1 MCVEGHCG
9 DINNIMCRY
18 KRSDHNTAAC
28 ARPSLGY
35 CNSEPGLFSSIPFC
49 ISRAFFIFLWWQTY
63 FAALARWRAAWTA
76 WNEVLT
82 VCFII
87 VSQNQMLY
95 SCVGPLSKGC
105 TQMGEAV
112 QGFAARQAP
121 IYFPSLL
128 TLNVWATSRE
138 NLSLICCYCV
148 RQQARGLIIHVWFR
162 AFKCRVTSKNPWSY
176 CETKAASSFP
186 LHFGFIAETWFQVN

>member
-1 MCVEGHCG
+1 MIIILEHAHVLVWV
-9 DINNIMCRY
+9 IVIVNL
-18 KRSDHNTAAC
+18 A
-28 ARPSLGY
+28 
-35 CNSEPGLFSSIPFC
+35 FSPPFHF
-49 ISRAFFIFLWWQTY
+49 AFQGPFFKIFLRWQTY
-63 FAALARWRAAWTA
+63 FVALARWRAAWTA

-87 VSQNQMLY
+87 VSQNQMRY

-105 TQMGEAV
+105 TQMGGAV

-148 RQQARGLIIHVWFR
+148 SQQARGLIIHVWFR
-162 AFKCRVTSKNPWSY
+162 AFKCRVTSKNSWSY
-176 CETKAASSFP
+176 CET
-186 LHFGFIAETWFQVN
+186 